1 MIFVKRD
8 DLKTGMRLA
17 RPIYNK
23 NGVLLYERNSKLTT
37 QGINSI
43 KNFGL
48 IGIFVLE
55 PAEPVPPMTQDDIDF
70 ERFQTICVFSIQEE
84 LDRIIQTWR
93 YSKIQTIT
101 ANVIKNY
108 GHLDRKISF
117 IQNLR
122 SKEDYIYKHS
132 LNVSMLC
139 AMIAHTMNV
148 TVSEQLDAVTA
159 AIVHDIGKLS
169 AAKSVMMQENM
180 TDEQKEQVRGA
191 EIAGYGLLEHVFA
204 TTPNIKRICMQ
215 TQANLENLEKRKS
228 SDLAKMVMG
237 AKILSVAETY
247 DTMTAVQLDKNP
259 ESEVAAFKY
268 LLEHPDF
275 FDERVV
281 NALSSSI
288 KILVPGVSVELSTGD
303 KALVLAENER
313 NILKPLLLTFQDN
326 RIIDLDNRVYDNR
339 VEIVDIM
346 KTMDNRY
353 VMNTEMLKRQGID
366 VEEPDYVEAPP
377 ETVGGVGDTMED
389 VQEAEEEYVPGMF

>member
-23 NGVLLYERNSKLTT
+23 NGVLLYERNSRLTA
-37 QGINSI
+37 QSINSI

-93 YSKIQTIT
+93 YAKIQVIT
-101 ANVIKNY
+101 SNVIKNY

-117 IQNLR
+117 VQNLR

-132 LNVSMLC
+132 LNVAMLC
-139 AMIAHTMNV
+139 AMIAHTMKA

-169 AAKSVMMQENM
+169 AGKIMMQDSLTE
-180 TDEQKEQVRGA
+180 EEKEQIRGA
-191 EIAGYGLLEHVFA
+191 EIAGFGLLEHVFA
-204 TTPNIKRICMQ
+204 TSPNIKRICMQ
-215 TQANLENLEKRKS
+215 TQANLENLKKGRT
-228 SDLAKMVMG
+228 SDLSKMVIG

-247 DTMTAVQLDKNP
+247 DTMTAVQLDKDP
-259 ESEVAAFKY
+259 ESEVAAFKF
-268 LLEHPDF
+268 LLDHLDF
-275 FDERVV
+275 FDEKVV
-281 NALSSSI
+281 SALTNSI
-288 KILVPGVSVELSTGD
+288 NILIPGVSVELNNGA
-303 KALVLAENER
+303 KALVLVENKQ
-313 NILKPLLLTFQDN
+313 NILKPLILTFQDN
-326 RIIDLDNRVYDNR
+326 KVIDLDSRDNR
-339 VEIVDIM
+339 GRIEIVDIM

-353 VMNTEMLKRQGID
+353 VMDTELLRKQGIKAED
-366 VEEPDYVEAPP
+366 PVYVDPP
-377 ETVGGVGDTMED
+377 LETDAEILG
-389 VQEAEEEYVPGMF
+389 EEEYIPGMF